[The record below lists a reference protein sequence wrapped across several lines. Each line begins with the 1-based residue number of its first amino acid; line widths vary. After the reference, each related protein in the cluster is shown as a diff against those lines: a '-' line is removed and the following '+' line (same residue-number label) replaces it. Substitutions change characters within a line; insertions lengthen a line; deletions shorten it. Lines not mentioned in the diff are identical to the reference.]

1 MPEAADSQRAW
12 PQIPGPG
19 AYEVNCDQRSGGV
32 LGAGVPKFS
41 MAAKTAIL
49 RGGQMS
55 PGPKYSPRT
64 TRAGVHINDPAE
76 KESFDAPKFTFGTS
90 RLPARHNKI
99 PGPGQYES
107 PSSLGEVPV
116 YPKAPNFGFNKAKQR
131 EQCLSPEAGT
141 RNAFLSEKHAVHT
154 NKGVHSPGP
163 LKYNQQDLSGIAQ
176 PSTTHPNSPR
186 YTIRGHV
193 CKLGASNQKDLQNRP
208 GPGLYETP
216 SSFGSQTH
224 SAHPSSCSFSFSH
237 QNRPHEQKD
246 LGKSAYMGKEMESGN
261 FGLHSPGPCTYE
273 TRSKR
278 GSREPAAPAFSFG
291 GESRWCY

>member
-1 MPEAADSQRAW
+1 MDAPRRACAPRPAARSCRA
-12 PQIPGPG
+12 P
-19 AYEVNCDQRSGGV
+19 
-32 LGAGVPKFS
+32 
-41 MAAKTAIL
+41 
-49 RGGQMS
+49 
-55 PGPKYSPRT
+55 
-64 TRAGVHINDPAE
+64 TRAG
-76 KESFDAPKFTFGTS
+76 
-90 RLPARHNKI
+90 
-99 PGPGQYES
+99 QYEA

-116 YPKAPNFGFNKAKQR
+116 YPKAPKFGFNKAKQR
-131 EQCLSPEAGT
+131 EQCLAPDAGT

-193 CKLGASNQKDLQNRP
+193 CKLGASKPEDLKNQP
-208 GPGLYETP
+208 GPGLYEQP

-224 SAHPSSCSFSFSH
+224 SARPSSCSFSFSH
-237 QNRPHEQKD
+237 STRPKPAEMGKSGY
-246 LGKSAYMGKEMESGN
+246 LGKDMESGN